1 MSTESLN
8 PLVNAQK
15 QIKAACDLLGL
26 DPAVYEMLKEPM
38 RVMEVSIP
46 VRMDDGSLRVF
57 KGWRSQHNDAL
68 GPTKG
73 GIRFHQNVN
82 LDEVKALSMWMT
94 FKCGVLSLPYGGGK
108 GGVCVDPTKLS
119 KRELEQLSR
128 GYIRAIATIV
138 GPELDI
144 PAPDVGTNAE
154 IMAWMVDEYSKIKGY
169 NSFGVITGKP
179 LILGGSKGR
188 TDATGYGVA
197 LTAREGAKRLG
208 MDFNKCTV
216 ALQGFGNVGSYSGLY
231 LHRLGGKVIAVT
243 DVFGG
248 IYNKDGIDI
257 EKLMEHV
264 KKTGSVV
271 NFPGTTSINNEQ
283 LLSLDVDIL
292 ALCALENQITAD
304 NADTIKAKMIVE
316 GANGPVTPEAD
327 KILDSKG
334 IFVCPDILTNAGGV
348 MVSYFEW
355 VQNLTNLYWSE
366 EEVKQRQEEGMVEA
380 FKAVYDLAQQYKV
393 NMRTAA
399 YMISIKRVYEA
410 MKARGWV

>member
-154 IMAWMVDEYSKIKGY
+154 IMGWMVDEYSKIMGH

-231 LHRLGGKVIAVT
+231 LHRLGGKVVAVT

-248 IYNKDGIDI
+248 IYNKDGIDV

-304 NADTIKAKMIVE
+304 NADSIKAKMIVE

-327 KILDSKG
+327 KIWTARASS
-334 IFVCPDILTNAGGV
+334 CA
-348 MVSYFEW
+348 
-355 VQNLTNLYWSE
+355 
-366 EEVKQRQEEGMVEA
+366 
-380 FKAVYDLAQQYKV
+380 
-393 NMRTAA
+393 RTF
-399 YMISIKRVYEA
+399 
-410 MKARGWV
+410 

>member
-1 MSTESLN
+1 
-8 PLVNAQK
+8 
-15 QIKAACDLLGL
+15 
-26 DPAVYEMLKEPM
+26 M
-38 RVMEVSIP
+38 RVLEVSIP

-154 IMAWMVDEYSKIKGY
+154 IMGWMVDEYSKIMGH

-231 LHRLGGKVIAVT
+231 LHRLGGKVVAVT

-248 IYNKDGIDI
+248 IYNKDGID
-257 EKLMEHV
+257 V
-264 KKTGSVV
+264 
-271 NFPGTTSINNEQ
+271 
-283 LLSLDVDIL
+283 
-292 ALCALENQITAD
+292 EN
-304 NADTIKAKMIVE
+304 
-316 GANGPVTPEAD
+316 
-327 KILDSKG
+327 S
-334 IFVCPDILTNAGGV
+334 
-348 MVSYFEW
+348 
-355 VQNLTNLYWSE
+355 WS
-366 EEVKQRQEEGMVEA
+366 M
-380 FKAVYDLAQQYKV
+380 
-393 NMRTAA
+393 
-399 YMISIKRVYEA
+399 
-410 MKARGWV
+410 

>member
-1 MSTESLN
+1 
-8 PLVNAQK
+8 
-15 QIKAACDLLGL
+15 
-26 DPAVYEMLKEPM
+26 
-38 RVMEVSIP
+38 
-46 VRMDDGSLRVF
+46 
-57 KGWRSQHNDAL
+57 
-68 GPTKG
+68 
-73 GIRFHQNVN
+73 
-82 LDEVKALSMWMT
+82 MWMT

-154 IMAWMVDEYSKIKGY
+154 IMGWMVDEYSKIMGH

-231 LHRLGGKVIAVT
+231 LHRLGGKVVAVT

-248 IYNKDGIDI
+248 IYNKDGIDV

-304 NADTIKAKMIVE
+304 NADSIKAKMIVE
-316 GANGPVTPEAD
+316 GLTAQLLLKQT
-327 KILDSKG
+327 DSG
-334 IFVCPDILTNAGGV
+334 QQGHLRVPGHFDQCWWSHG
-348 MVSYFEW
+348 SYFEW
-355 VQNLTNLYWSE
+355 VQNLTNLYWTE
-366 EEVKQRQEEGMVEA
+366 EEVKQRQEEGMVDA